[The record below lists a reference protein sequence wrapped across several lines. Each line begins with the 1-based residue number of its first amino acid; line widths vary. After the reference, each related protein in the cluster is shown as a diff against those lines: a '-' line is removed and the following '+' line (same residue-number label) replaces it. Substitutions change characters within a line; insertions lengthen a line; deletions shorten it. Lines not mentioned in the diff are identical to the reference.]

1 VIWLVV
7 TDDPPGR
14 RTEPRHETLKESI
27 AGVWQVIRAPS
38 MGRIFGAQ
46 IAIYP
51 SYLLVGGLWGGPY
64 LTHIYGYSLTERG
77 DVLFLSALAQVVGS
91 FAWGPTDRW
100 FRSYKTPVL
109 IAFVMLLGSLLL
121 FAGFGPLPLPLLLAA
136 FVLIG
141 FSTGPL
147 ALVLA
152 HGRSLVPPHLLGRA
166 ITLLNIGAM
175 GGGFLVQFV
184 SGVIIE
190 MFVAD
195 GGTYPLAAYR
205 LVFGLQAVLVLVGLV
220 IYLRSEEKHLGAES
234 VLR

>member
-1 VIWLVV
+1 
-7 TDDPPGR
+7 
-14 RTEPRHETLKESI
+14 
-27 AGVWQVIRAPS
+27 
-38 MGRIFGAQ
+38 M
-46 IAIYP
+46 
-51 SYLLVGGLWGGPY
+51 
-64 LTHIYGYSLTERG
+64 
-77 DVLFLSALAQVVGS
+77 
-91 FAWGPTDRW
+91 
-100 FRSYKTPVL
+100 
-109 IAFVMLLGSLLL
+109 
-121 FAGFGPLPLPLLLAA
+121 PLPLLLAA

-195 GGTYPLAAYR
+195 GGAYPLAAYR
-205 LVFGLQAVLVLVGLV
+205 LVFGLQAVLVLVGLY
-220 IYLRSEEKHLGAES
+220 YLFREVEEKHLGPES
-234 VLR
+234 ALR